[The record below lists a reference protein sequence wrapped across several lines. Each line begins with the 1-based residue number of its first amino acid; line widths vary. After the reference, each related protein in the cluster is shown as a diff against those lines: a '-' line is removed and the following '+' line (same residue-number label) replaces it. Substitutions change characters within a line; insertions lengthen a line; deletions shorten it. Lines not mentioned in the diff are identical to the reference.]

1 MAIRTLVSPMNEKR
15 KKTGPSTNSFYSQY
29 QLTDEEIRLF
39 DKLALLP
46 KPSIKRA
53 LGKKKNRVQ
62 EES

>member
-1 MAIRTLVSPMNEKR
+1 MNEKR